1 MRAVVLGGALLMV
14 TAGLRPASAQVT
26 AGGLR
31 AGDMV
36 RITIWREPDLSG
48 DFQVDEQGNVV
59 FPKVGPI
66 AVTRLSADSLKSL
79 LIQRYTVYLRD
90 PSIEVGLF
98 RRVNVLGSVRSPGL
112 YQVSQ
117 TETIADV
124 LSKAG
129 GPTSDGKTGQ
139 VELLRRGDAKP
150 IKLARNAVLFN
161 SGVHSGDQLFVPS
174 RSWFAR
180 NSTPLIGAGIT
191 ATAIIVA
198 TVIRP

>member
-1 MRAVVLGGALLMV
+1 MRTAIFGTALV
-14 TAGLRPASAQVT
+14 TVIAAITPAHAQVT
-26 AGGLR
+26 ADGLR

-48 DFQVDEQGNVV
+48 DYPVDEQGNVV
-59 FPKVGPI
+59 FPKIGPI
-66 AVTRLSADSLKSL
+66 AVTHLSADSLKRL
-79 LIQRYTVYLRD
+79 LIRSYTVYLRD
-90 PSIEVGLF
+90 PSIDVGLY

-129 GPTSDGKTGQ
+129 GATSDGKSGQ
-139 VELLRRGDAKP
+139 VELLRRGETKP
-150 IKLARNAVLFN
+150 ITLARDALLFN
-161 SGVHSGDQLFVPS
+161 SGVRSGDQLFVPP
-174 RSWFAR
+174 RSWFSR
-180 NSTPLIGAGIT
+180 NSAPLIGAGLT

-198 TVIRP
+198 TVIKP

>member
-1 MRAVVLGGALLMV
+1 MRSVVFSAALLMV
-14 TAGLRPASAQVT
+14 TAGSAPAYAQAT
-26 AGGLR
+26 AHGLR

-36 RITIWREPDLSG
+36 RIMIWREPDLSG

-59 FPKVGPI
+59 FPKIGPM
-66 AVTRLSADSLKSL
+66 AVTRLSADSLKGL
-79 LIQRYTVYLRD
+79 LVRRYTVYLRD

-124 LSKAG
+124 LAKAG
-129 GPTSDGKTGQ
+129 GPTSDGKSGR
-139 VELLRRGDAKP
+139 VELLRNGETKP

-161 SGVHSGDQLFVPS
+161 SGVHSGDQLFVPA
-174 RSWFAR
+174 RSWIGR
-180 NSTPLIGAGIT
+180 NSVPLIGAGIT

-198 TVIRP
+198 TVIKP